1 MRLLAARRRLGV
13 RRRPFDPALPHF
25 PPFEADRRRDRDLF
39 FEDVRFLE
47 QLLLDEERFLERLR
61 LPFEEE
67 RFLERL
73 RLLFEEERLLDPL
86 RLPFDADRLLDRL
99 RPPLEQDRFRETLR
113 FFERDRLRD
122 LPPLALETERPPF
135 LDLERV
141 FDPPFDFP
149 RRDVERF
156 LRPGEERDLPL
167 PPVIGAL
174 GYCGRRR
181 HELLDLLTPS
191 SISSSPSITFF
202 GMVVDFEPL

>member
-47 QLLLDEERFLERLR
+47 QLLL
-61 LPFEEE
+61 PFEEE
-67 RFLERL
+67 RF
-73 RLLFEEERLLDPL
+73 LDPL
-86 RLPFDADRLLDRL
+86 RLPFDADRLLDLL

>member
-13 RRRPFDPALPHF
+13 RRRPFNPALPHF

-47 QLLLDEERFLERLR
+47 QLLLD
-61 LPFEEE
+61 EE

-156 LRPGEERDLPL
+156 LRPGAERDLPL

-191 SISSSPSITFF
+191 SIS
-202 GMVVDFEPL
+202 

>member
-47 QLLLDEERFLERLR
+47 QLLL
-61 LPFEEE
+61 
-67 RFLERL
+67 
-73 RLLFEEERLLDPL
+73 
-86 RLPFDADRLLDRL
+86 PFDADRLLDRL
-99 RPPLEQDRFRETLR
+99 RPPLEQDRFRETVR

-122 LPPLALETERPPF
+122 LPPLAF

>member
-1 MRLLAARRRLGV
+1 LLAARRRLGV

-47 QLLLDEERFLERLR
+47 QLLLPLDEERFLERLR

-73 RLLFEEERLLDPL
+73 RLPFEEERFLDPL

-99 RPPLEQDRFRETLR
+99 RPPLEQDRFRETVR

-122 LPPLALETERPPF
+122 LPPLAF